1 MQVYVFDG
9 NEKIGEL
16 EIVNVIDEHFSL
28 CKIVK
33 SSGEIK
39 KGDKVKAKVIK

>member
-1 MQVYVFDG
+1 MTVYVFDG

-28 CKIVK
+28 CKILK
-33 SSGEIK
+33 SSKEIK
-39 KGDKVKAKVIK
+39 KGDRVKTRVIK